1 MRFYT
6 NYIQSRSD
14 WQFVDVYTDEG
25 ISALNTKKR
34 DGFNRMIA
42 DALDGRIDLI
52 ITKSVSRFAR
62 NTVDSLSTIRKLKEH
77 NVECYFEKENIWTFD
92 GKGELLIS
100 IMSSLAQEES
110 RSISE
115 NVTWGH
121 RKRFAEGRVTMCYGS
136 FLGYRKGED
145 GTPEIVPEEAEI
157 VRYIFRH
164 FIKGQTPYKI
174 AAELT
179 AQGVPTPGGK
189 QKWTTG
195 TIKSILTNEK
205 YKGDALLQKKFTVD
219 FLTKKTKRNEGEVQ
233 QYYVENSHP
242 AIITPEEFDLV
253 QAEFEKRA
261 KCGKQYSNTSIYA
274 SKILCGDC
282 GGYFGAKVWHSNS
295 KYRRVI
301 YQCNSKFKN
310 EHFCTTP
317 HLYEQEIQQKFL
329 QAFSQFFGQRQSVI
343 ENCRFVLNQLKKQNS
358 VYDELQEK
366 FSEINEKL
374 KRYIEESVDATESSL
389 DYQVLNDQY
398 EEIYARLQ
406 AEEQVEAER
415 KSRYTKM
422 LNILKVFENSEL
434 TLETF
439 DENVW
444 NAVLENVTVFHDGS
458 MVFLFKDGTEVK
470 I

>member
-1 MRFYT
+1 M
-6 NYIQSRSD
+6 
-14 WQFVDVYTDEG
+14 
-25 ISALNTKKR
+25 
-34 DGFNRMIA
+34 
-42 DALDGRIDLI
+42 
-52 ITKSVSRFAR
+52 
-62 NTVDSLSTIRKLKEH
+62 
-77 NVECYFEKENIWTFD
+77 ECYFEKENIWTFD

-174 AAELT
+174 AAELI

-282 GGYFGAKVWHSNS
+282 GEYFGAKVWHSNS

-310 EHFCTTP
+310 EHFCTMP

-389 DYQVLNDQY
+389 DYQVLNEQY
-398 EEIYARLQ
+398 EEIYAKLQ
-406 AEEQVEAER
+406 AEEQAEAER

>member
-1 MRFYT
+1 M
-6 NYIQSRSD
+6 
-14 WQFVDVYTDEG
+14 
-25 ISALNTKKR
+25 
-34 DGFNRMIA
+34 
-42 DALDGRIDLI
+42 
-52 ITKSVSRFAR
+52 
-62 NTVDSLSTIRKLKEH
+62 
-77 NVECYFEKENIWTFD
+77 
-92 GKGELLIS
+92 
-100 IMSSLAQEES
+100 
-110 RSISE
+110 
-115 NVTWGH
+115 
-121 RKRFAEGRVTMCYGS
+121 
-136 FLGYRKGED
+136 
-145 GTPEIVPEEAEI
+145 
-157 VRYIFRH
+157 
-164 FIKGQTPYKI
+164 
-174 AAELT
+174 
-179 AQGVPTPGGK
+179 
-189 QKWTTG
+189 
-195 TIKSILTNEK
+195 
-205 YKGDALLQKKFTVD
+205 
-219 FLTKKTKRNEGEVQ
+219 
-233 QYYVENSHP
+233 
-242 AIITPEEFDLV
+242 
-253 QAEFEKRA
+253 
-261 KCGKQYSNTSIYA
+261 
-274 SKILCGDC
+274 
-282 GGYFGAKVWHSNS
+282 
-295 KYRRVI
+295 I

>member
-1 MRFYT
+1 
-6 NYIQSRSD
+6 
-14 WQFVDVYTDEG
+14 
-25 ISALNTKKR
+25 
-34 DGFNRMIA
+34 MIA